1 VAARGLDMPNID
13 WIIQYNTPGSC
24 VDYVHR
30 VGRTARV
37 GHKGKAV
44 IFLEPCE
51 VEYLK
56 ELNKLGISLRET
68 KLDSVMDCLNDEAKY
83 YPRQVNSDRV
93 SVEIFISS
101 LCFEFLNL
109 VFFLNILVSFW

>member
-1 VAARGLDMPNID
+1 MIFLILIYEKDVAARGLDMPNID

-24 VDYVHR
+24 VDYIHR

-68 KLDSVMDCLNDEAKY
+68 KLDAVMDCLNDEAKY

-93 SVEIFISS
+93 S
-101 LCFEFLNL
+101 FEMDTLTY
-109 VFFLNILVSFW
+109 